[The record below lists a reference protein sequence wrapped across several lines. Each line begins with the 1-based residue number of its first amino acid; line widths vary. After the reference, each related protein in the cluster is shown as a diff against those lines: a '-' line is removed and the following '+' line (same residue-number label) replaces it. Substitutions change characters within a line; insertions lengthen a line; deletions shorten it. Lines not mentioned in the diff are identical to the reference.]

1 MGLAGS
7 DGIRRLRLLPADR
20 RIQVIEAATRLIG
33 ERGFWGVSVHDI
45 ADACGITDA
54 GLLHH
59 FGTKDRLLIAV
70 LERRDRVDDESLA
83 ERLGIAPA
91 DLYEAVRDLPLADVC
106 AAVVARNAQQ
116 PEIVR
121 LYSVLNAE
129 SLTPAHPAHD
139 YFIAREARVI
149 AFFGS
154 PRSELHPDRAVR
166 GRQVIAMMD
175 GIQLRWL
182 RDLEHIDLVAEW
194 ESLFREISA
203 QSTMPN
209 SGDPRPGQP
218 RFASERPTS
227 RQGSR

>member
-1 MGLAGS
+1 VVSAGS
-7 DGIRRLRLLPADR
+7 DGARRQRLLPADR

-45 ADACGITDA
+45 AAACGITDA

-59 FGTKDRLLIAV
+59 FGTKDALLIAV
-70 LERRDRVDDESLA
+70 LAQRDQVDDESLA
-83 ERLGIAPA
+83 ARLGIAPP
-91 DLYEAVRDLPLADVC
+91 DLYEAVRELPLADVC
-106 AAVVARNAQQ
+106 AAVVARNARQ

-139 YFIAREARVI
+139 YFITREARVI

-154 PRSELHPDRAVR
+154 ARSQLHPDPAVR

-182 RDLEHIDLVAEW
+182 RDLDRLDLVAEW
-194 ESLFREISA
+194 DALFGAATSASA
-203 QSTMPN
+203 QTSAARTAVSAAISTGPT
-209 SGDPRPGQP
+209 RQQP
-218 RFASERPTS
+218 PT
-227 RQGSR
+227 

>member
-1 MGLAGS
+1 MESAGPE
-7 DGIRRLRLLPADR
+7 GRRRQRLLPAER

-33 ERGFWGVSVHDI
+33 QRGFWGVSVHDI
-45 ADACGITDA
+45 AAACGITDA

-59 FGTKDRLLIAV
+59 FGTKDALLIAV
-70 LERRDRVDDESLA
+70 LKRRDRVDDESLA
-83 ERLGIAPA
+83 VRLGIAPA
-91 DLYEAVRDLPLADVC
+91 ELYEAVGQLPLAEVC
-106 AAVVARNAQQ
+106 AAVVARNAEQ

-129 SLTPAHPAHD
+129 SLTPAHPAHE

-154 PRSELHPDRAVR
+154 ARSELHADPVVR

-182 RDLEHIDLVAEW
+182 RDLERLDLVAEW
-194 ESLFREISA
+194 DALFAAATSASA
-203 QSTMPN
+203 QGSAATAAASAAMSTGPT
-209 SGDPRPGQP
+209 RQQP
-218 RFASERPTS
+218 PT
-227 RQGSR
+227 